1 MCCFTTHNDFLA
13 ILARL
18 PLSCLTYVSHLL
30 MQNRKRKSVICC
42 FNNRHTQSKRAMCS
56 SSKSWFFRAL
66 HENNIALNIRRILT
80 LKILCVL
87 WAICVFAKQNGVV
100 RQQAICLARHS
111 NIILYLFIRAAYLR
125 EVRQSLLKLYGYT
138 RKAVKVFRV

>member
-1 MCCFTTHNDFLA
+1 MATF
-13 ILARL
+13 
-18 PLSCLTYVSHLL
+18 
-30 MQNRKRKSVICC
+30 
-42 FNNRHTQSKRAMCS
+42 S

-111 NIILYLFIRAAYLR
+111 NIILYLFIRAAYLCG
-125 EVRQSLLKLYGYT
+125 VWQSLLKLYGYT
-138 RKAVKVFRV
+138 RKVTFTEWGTPSVIFLRKCHLPVGGRLKLVLHRKSL